1 MKIIQ
6 SGIQGLLLLVSL
18 LLFSLQSLANENEA
32 VAVVE
37 KLHDKL
43 LHVMQNGDSLG
54 FQGRYDVLEPVIESG
69 FDTPLISRVILSR
82 YWGELSDEKQQDFID
97 LFNRLSTAT
106 YASRFNSFSG
116 ESFRT
121 IGVDTLKKGR
131 LLVKTELVRPDD
143 DNVKLEYIVQENAGT
158 WYIISVIAD
167 GVNDLALKR
176 AEYAAIITDRGFESL
191 VGEIQNK
198 IRDLET
204 DTAN

>member
-43 LHVMQNGDSLG
+43 LHVMQNGESLG

>member
-1 MKIIQ
+1 M
-6 SGIQGLLLLVSL
+6 LLVSL

-43 LHVMQNGDSLG
+43 LHVMQNGESLG

>member
-43 LHVMQNGDSLG
+43 LHVMQNGESLG
-54 FQGRYDVLEPVIESG
+54 FQGRYDVLKPVIESG